1 MNICEINYF
10 QPNYRLVGV
19 TYVFYNWIHSKVF
32 FEYFPKKIQGCF
44 SERKRKAI
52 EKKASL
58 TGIFNDT
65 CLIPVLNIS
74 DKENSLN
81 PKRNSKVS
89 LKYFSFLE
97 LLTTL
102 LTF

>member
-1 MNICEINYF
+1 M
-10 QPNYRLVGV
+10 
-19 TYVFYNWIHSKVF
+19 F

-65 CLIPVLNIS
+65 CLVPVLNIS
-74 DKENSLN
+74 DTK
-81 PKRNSKVS
+81 KTV
-89 LKYFSFLE
+89 
-97 LLTTL
+97 
-102 LTF
+102 